1 VTTESAW
8 DAGNTLTETVDSL
21 SGTIARTYDGFD
33 RLTQEVTPEGTVS
46 YTYDAAS
53 RRASMTVLGQPT
65 VNYSYDQADRVTQIT
80 QGTAVVSFAH
90 DNANRRTSLALPNGV
105 VTDYAYDAASRLTG
119 FTYKLGTTPLGALTY
134 AYDGNG
140 NRTVVG
146 GSWARTGLPAALA
159 SATYNAANYQLTF
172 GGSALTY
179 DLNGNLSTDGTNT
192 YTWDARNQL
201 VAISGGSAA

>member
-65 VNYSYDQADRVTQIT
+65 INYSYDQADRVTQIT

-90 DNANRRTSLALPNGV
+90 DNANRRTSRPPPNRV
-105 VTDYAYDAASRLTG
+105 VTNYAYDAASRLTRLPFKMG
-119 FTYKLGTTPLGALTY
+119 SAPAGALPCPPT
-134 AYDGNG
+134 
-140 NRTVVG
+140 R
-146 GSWARTGLPAALA
+146 
-159 SATYNAANYQLTF
+159 
-172 GGSALTY
+172 
-179 DLNGNLSTDGTNT
+179 
-192 YTWDARNQL
+192 
-201 VAISGGSAA
+201 